1 MPRPVE
7 TLDIALPAGHPL
19 KRPVSNR
26 NKQAAQR
33 IYQLWNIWPWQLFP
47 TDSPHLP
54 TIWTDNILDKLK
66 TIARCTTLPHAR
78 RLLDANITDGQ
89 PLSLAVLNAVIDA
102 CKEESDTPQNPAI
115 KSSKRKQSCIVVG
128 HRRGSSKHRDER
140 GDLASSQGAMD
151 PNDEDYE
158 ASLFGN
164 ESSQHEGQSGG
175 RHHPLRT
182 STRRLRENRLSSRY
196 SMSSEPALPL
206 PKRQKRRHHS
216 TSTPLSFTYITPP
229 ESMPASISAAHGR
242 SSQMNPLLHHH
253 LEDVRPILSS
263 DGIAAYFESVVV
275 QLSGFFQEQRL
286 NYEQAVE
293 GARLQL
299 RTAES
304 RLVSLE
310 NELDAVKRDT
320 DEIEQQK
327 SEMEHTLAD
336 LLAIE
341 KEEEQL
347 AARRRD
353 LMMRRIS
360 ASWRPSPALS
370 SPDRQP
376 QLQLPLNQTRASDEL
391 QTEIKALIVDRLEPN
406 KKREADLKV
415 DIAST
420 KSDIEAAR
428 AQVEASAVDLNA
440 KSDELI
446 RWRGFSND
454 VQDALIRRG
463 FAEPEFMWEFS
474 QKDTDRRDHRAGFAP
489 FLPVSRPA
497 TAAGSSDSQLDP
509 DNDSRAHDGVP
520 ESGPAGSPNLGIT
533 PTLPLPTTH
542 SEGDRRHELI

>member
-26 NKQAAQR
+26 NKQTAQR

-47 TDSPHLP
+47 ADSPHLP
-54 TIWTDNILDKLK
+54 TVWTDNILDKLK
-66 TIARCTTLPHAR
+66 TIALCTTLSYAR

-89 PLSLAVLNAVIDA
+89 PLSLAVLNAVIDE
-102 CKEESDTPQNPAI
+102 CKEESDTPRNPAV
-115 KSSKRKQSCIVVG
+115 KSSKRKQPYIVVG
-128 HRRGSSKHRDER
+128 HRRASSRHRDER

-151 PNDEDYE
+151 QNDEDYE

-164 ESSQHEGQSGG
+164 ESSQHEVQPGG
-175 RHHPLRT
+175 RYHPLRT
-182 STRRLRENRLSSRY
+182 STRRLRESGLSNRY
-196 SMSSEPALPL
+196 SISSEPASPL
-206 PKRQKRRHHS
+206 PKRRKRRHHS

-229 ESMPASISAAHGR
+229 ESMPASISAARGHT
-242 SSQMNPLLHHH
+242 SQSNPLLHYH
-253 LEDVRPILSS
+253 LEDTRPTLSS

-275 QLSGFFQEQRL
+275 QLSSFFQEQRR

-310 NELDAVKRDT
+310 DELDAVKKDI
-320 DEIEQQK
+320 DELEQQK
-327 SEMEHTLAD
+327 AEMERTLRD
-336 LLAIE
+336 LLSIE

-347 AARRRD
+347 AARRRE

-391 QTEIKALIVDRLEPN
+391 QSEIKALVIDRLEPN

-428 AQVEASAVDLNA
+428 AQVDASAADLNA

-454 VQDALIRRG
+454 LQDALIRRG
-463 FAEPEFMWEFS
+463 FAEPAFMWEFG
-474 QKDTDRRDHRAGFAP
+474 QKDTERRDHHAGFTP
-489 FLPVSRPA
+489 VLPLSRPA
-497 TAAGSSDSQLDP
+497 TAAGSSDSQSNP
-509 DNDSRAHDGVP
+509 DNNSTAHAGAP
-520 ESGPAGSPNLGIT
+520 ESGPASSPNLGIT
-533 PTLPLPTTH
+533 LPLSTTH
-542 SEGDRRHELI
+542 TEGDRRHGSL